1 LTYSACPSAA
11 PLGPAARTSR
21 RTLLVWAQLR
31 RLRPV
36 LLPVL
41 PVRSQCAALA
51 ALAILAITCEHGNL
65 CPILVPSR
73 SYSSPGSTQQR
84 NTDIE
89 GHKHRYRSTKLR
101 YRIQISKVHLSI
113 SRDSSISVYND
124 VEVLNFDIDVSSISY
139 YIDIEVLGFDIGD
152 SSISYWV
159 DIECFNLRYRRLS
172 DLRHSISNVKT
183 FDIEL

>member
-1 LTYSACPSAA
+1 MTYSAYPRAA

-21 RTLLVWAQLR
+21 RTLLVWAPLR

-41 PVRSQCAALA
+41 PVRSQCATRAQ
-51 ALAILAITCEHGNL
+51 LAILAITCAHGNL
-65 CPILVPSR
+65 CPIPSR

-101 YRIQISKVHLSI
+101 YRIQISKVNLSI

-124 VEVLNFDIDVSSISY
+124 IDVLNFDIDVSSISY
-139 YIDIEVLGFDIGD
+139 YIDIEVLGFDIEN

-183 FDIEL
+183 FDIES

>member
-1 LTYSACPSAA
+1 MRSQCAASA
-11 PLGPAARTSR
+11 
-21 RTLLVWAQLR
+21 Q
-31 RLRPV
+31 
-36 LLPVL
+36 

-51 ALAILAITCEHGNL
+51 ILAITCAHGNL
-65 CPILVPSR
+65 CPIPSR

-89 GHKHRYRSTKLR
+89 GHKHRYQSTKLR

-139 YIDIEVLGFDIGD
+139 YIDIEVLGFDIEN
-152 SSISYWV
+152 SLISYWV

-172 DLRHSISNVKT
+172 DLRHSISKVKLET
-183 FDIEL
+183 SGILYTWFMAVCTGTYRYVPVCTYL